1 MLLNALLGV
10 LLIIFFN
17 QVSLSILEKY
27 YKLEFKVYKGV
38 IVDTSV
44 IVTSLVSGAVIFVIG
59 FYRFSRYSTVELVL
73 NLILIWGLSVLTI
86 TDYKKKLVPNK
97 VLLVL
102 LLLWAVVISIF
113 SLMDIGNSLT
123 LIMDTAVGGGIA
135 GLLFFVSYL
144 LSKGQLGAGDVK
156 LAFLMGLYLMS
167 TRALLAFLIGTTLCF
182 IYSFTMVIFKKLTLK
197 DQVPLVP
204 FLAMGAFI
212 VILLA

>member
-27 YKLEFKVYKGV
+27 YKLEFKAYKGV

-44 IVTSLVSGAVIFVIG
+44 IVTSIVSGAVIFVIG

-144 LSKGQLGAGDVK
+144 MSKGQLGAGDVK

>member
-1 MLLNALLGV
+1 M
-10 LLIIFFN
+10 IIH
-17 QVSLSILEKY
+17 SLLSILMVVFFIMITLRLIDKKY
-27 YKLEFKVYKGV
+27 ELGFKVRQG
-38 IVDTSV
+38 IIIDRSV
-44 IVTSLVSGAVIFVIG
+44 ISVTIISACCIF
-59 FYRFSRYSTVELVL
+59 FETYFRFSRYSTVELVL
-73 NLILIWGLSVLTI
+73 NIILIWGLSVLTI

-102 LLLWAVVISIF
+102 FLLWAVVISIF